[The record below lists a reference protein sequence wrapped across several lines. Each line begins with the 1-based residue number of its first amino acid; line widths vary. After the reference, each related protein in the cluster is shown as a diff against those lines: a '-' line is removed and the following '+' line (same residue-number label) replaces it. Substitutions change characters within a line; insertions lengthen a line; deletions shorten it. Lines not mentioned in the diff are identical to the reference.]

1 VSEGEHGKA
10 RDLVLAFGGRNNI
23 TSLDA
28 CITRLRV
35 AVQVP
40 AKVDQA
46 RLKALGASGVMTIGN
61 GFQAIFGP
69 LSENLKGEMEDY
81 LKVAGQEA
89 DGPADASAT
98 PGEEIAATAKAAVVV
113 DTSVRE
119 AAGPLLAALGGRANV
134 RTLEAVAF
142 TRLRVEL
149 ADAAQ
154 FNEAAVKLAGVVAV
168 MTAAPGVLH
177 LIIGDKAAQFASVMQ
192 AA

>member
-1 VSEGEHGKA
+1 MGLPTPA
-10 RDLVLAFGGRNNI
+10 QLLAKK
-23 TSLDA
+23 SLP
-28 CITRLRV
+28 RR
-35 AVQVP
+35 
-40 AKVDQA
+40 
-46 RLKALGASGVMTIGN
+46 RRS
-61 GFQAIFGP
+61 
-69 LSENLKGEMEDY
+69 
-81 LKVAGQEA
+81 
-89 DGPADASAT
+89 
-98 PGEEIAATAKAAVVV
+98 VVV
-113 DTSVRE
+113 DASVRE

-154 FNEAAVKLAGVVAV
+154 FNEAAAKLAGVVAV

>member
-1 VSEGEHGKA
+1 M
-10 RDLVLAFGGRNNI
+10 
-23 TSLDA
+23 
-28 CITRLRV
+28 
-35 AVQVP
+35 P

-46 RLKALGASGVMTIGN
+46 RLKALGAAGVMTIGN

-81 LKVAGQEA
+81 LKIAGSEA

-98 PGEEIAATAKAAVVV
+98 PGEKIATTVPPPPAVVV
-113 DTSVRE
+113 DASVRE

-134 RTLEAVAF
+134 RTLQAVAF

-154 FNEAAVKLAGVVAV
+154 FNEAGAKLAGVVAV

-177 LIIGDKAAQFASVMQ
+177 LIIGEKAAQFASLMQ